1 MQSYKGGTSMYLG
14 VDYYP
19 EHWPKEMLEQDI
31 KGIKELG
38 ANIVR
43 IGEFAWHMMESKEG
57 NFDFSFFDEVIAKLK
72 KRGFLSCL
80 GLQRRHF
87 QLG

>member
-1 MQSYKGGTSMYLG
+1 MYLG

-19 EHWPKEMLEQDI
+19 EYWPIEMLDEDI

-43 IGEFAWHMMESKEG
+43 IGEFA
-57 NFDFSFFDEVIAKLK
+57 
-72 KRGFLSCL
+72 
-80 GLQRRHF
+80 
-87 QLG
+87 